1 MVYLFSAEWLL
12 ESLTKDAS
20 HYALLAAFFLLYVFM
35 WRGSA
40 TTQNVRN
47 RSIVLAVATALEVYA
62 QVTHHGKALW
72 LFNSFEDFL
81 LGVVVMY
88 GAFLMM
94 TAQVGLTKALLQ
106 DVAMM
111 GGFETRFSK
120 LLEGLVVLGVAML
133 VCLFLGEVW
142 AVIAVCAYLLYAL
155 CIICYPLYSAIRN
168 HGNAGLAL
176 YSVVIYLVGLIG
188 ICVMLYHF
196 IVPTLIALVLKGTAE
211 SHDYC
216 NDCLYFKQGQ
226 CIKDN
231 SGRTNV
237 SKSDHACR
245 EYKYDMYGIRFK

>member
-1 MVYLFSAEWLL
+1 MVYLFSVEWLL

-20 HYALLAAFFLLYVFM
+20 HYALLAAFFLLYVFL
-35 WRGSA
+35 WRESA
-40 TTQNVRN
+40 TTQSVKN
-47 RSIVLAVATALEVYA
+47 RSIVLAVVTALEVYA
-62 QVTHHGKALW
+62 QLTHHGKALW

-88 GAFLMM
+88 GAYLMM
-94 TAQVGLTKALLQ
+94 SAQVGLTKALLQ

-120 LLEGLVVLGVAML
+120 LLEGLVVLGIAML

-155 CIICYPLYSAIRN
+155 YIICYPLYSAIRN

-176 YSVVIYLVGLIG
+176 YSVVIYIVGLIG

-196 IVPTLIALVLKGTAE
+196 VVPTLIALALKSVAE
-211 SHDYC
+211 SHNYC
-216 NDCLYFKQGQ
+216 NDCLYYKQGQ
-226 CIKDN
+226 CIKSK

-237 SKSDHACR
+237 SKSDHACK
-245 EYKYDMYGIRFK
+245 EYKFDKYNVRYT

>member
-1 MVYLFSAEWLL
+1 MLYLVSVEWLL

-20 HYALLAAFFLLYVFM
+20 HYALLVAFFLLYVFM

-40 TTQNVRN
+40 TTRSVMT

-72 LFNSFEDFL
+72 LFNSIEDFL
-81 LGVVVMY
+81 LGVVVMF
-88 GAFLMM
+88 GAYLMM
-94 TAQVGLTKALLQ
+94 SAQVGLTKALLW
-106 DVAMM
+106 DVSMM

-120 LLEGLVVLGVAML
+120 LLEGLLVLGVAML
-133 VCLFLGEVW
+133 VCLFLGEAW
-142 AVIAVCAYLLYAL
+142 AVTAVCAYLLYAL

-176 YSVVIYLVGLIG
+176 YSVVIYIVGLIG
-188 ICVMLYHF
+188 LCVMLYHF
-196 IVPTLIALVLKGTAE
+196 IVPTLIALVLKMNAE
-211 SHDYC
+211 SHNYC

-226 CIKDN
+226 CNNGN

-245 EYKYDMYGIRFK
+245 EYKFDRFDVRFK